1 MLLNCGVGEDSW
13 ESFREKGYPTSP
25 SWEKEISPGVHWK
38 NWCWSWNS
46 YTLATW
52 CEKLTPWKRPWC
64 WGKIE
69 GRRGR
74 GRQRMR
80 WLDGI
85 TNSTDLSLGEFQN
98 LVMDREAWRAA
109 VYGVAKSQTWL
120 SNWTELNWVK
130 LQGSFSNMIFS
141 KKKKRDFFH
150 EINTIQDLV
159 LYFLCLFLFMFII
172 FTYLFFAFSIPPPPS
187 SLPFAA
193 HTHTHTHT
201 VFLFQFKGQSLRI
214 QAFLWK
220 AKSFICFFCMSHFIQ
235 LNSFLDAM
243 PLVWSSPRG
252 SLINWKVLLGIF
264 PLQTGCTEHLSC
276 PRRLYTH
283 KVIET

>member
-1 MLLNCGVGEDSW
+1 MLLDCGVGEDSW

-85 TNSTDLSLGEFQN
+85 TNSTDLSLGEFQD

-141 KKKKRDFFH
+141 KKKKKR
-150 EINTIQDLV
+150 
-159 LYFLCLFLFMFII
+159 FLSWNKHNSRLGLIFPLFI
-172 FTYLFFAFSIPPPPS
+172 FVYVYYIYLFIFCFLNTTTSIIPS
-187 SLPFAA
+187 LCS
-193 HTHTHTHT
+193 THTHTHT
-201 VFLFQFKGQSLRI
+201 QYFSFSLR
-214 QAFLWK
+214 
-220 AKSFICFFCMSHFIQ
+220 
-235 LNSFLDAM
+235 D
-243 PLVWSSPRG
+243 SPWEYR
-252 SLINWKVLLGIF
+252 
-264 PLQTGCTEHLSC
+264 LSC
-276 PRRLYTH
+276 GKLNLLSAFFAWAILSNWTVFWMPCP
-283 KVIET
+283 